1 MELIKSVQFTKGQ
14 LIEAAQE
21 DIAAISDALQCY
33 MPCAANKSLQK
44 SLILKKIALAS
55 LNAKLRA
62 GQDCIITSECGCIIY
77 EVDQSNL
84 TQKITDR
91 NVFTHSV
98 TCNYPVNVPSVINR
112 HGIAHHSVIIIKR
125 VQPVSNLIVINRAG
139 TVTGISVF
147 HVFFHMVW
155 RVYA

>member
-1 MELIKSVQFTKGQ
+1 MTLAYEGQ
-14 LIEAAQE
+14 HHAVEAWRCDVTLGFCSFNWRCIFGNVCHPE
-21 DIAAISDALQCY
+21 STVSHCRF
-33 MPCAANKSLQK
+33 NF
-44 SLILKKIALAS
+44 
-55 LNAKLRA
+55 RA

-98 TCNYPVNVPSVINR
+98 ACNYPVNVPSVINR